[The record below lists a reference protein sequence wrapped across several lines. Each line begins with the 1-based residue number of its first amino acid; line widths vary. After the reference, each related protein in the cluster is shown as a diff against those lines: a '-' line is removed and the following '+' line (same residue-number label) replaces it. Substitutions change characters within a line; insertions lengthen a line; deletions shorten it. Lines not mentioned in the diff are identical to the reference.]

1 MLRGRRWGP
10 LKNYNRQSNDNFSL
24 KLQFDTGDQMANLVE
39 MTPFEAV
46 TYYFDQACD
55 RLVIRDEIRNLICTP
70 DREVRVEI
78 PVRMDNGDL
87 EVFIGYRIQHNDS
100 RGPYKG
106 GVRYHPEADEEEVR
120 ALAAL
125 MTWKTALVGIP
136 FGGAKGGVQCDPRKM
151 SSREL
156 QSLTRRFTRSI
167 SQIIGV
173 NQDIPAPDVGTN
185 SQTMAWMMSAY
196 AEEHGYSPG
205 VVTGKP
211 LELGGSAGREQAT
224 GRGVSLIINEAA
236 KDLGISMDHSKIAI
250 QGFGN
255 VGSWTAQF
263 LSDGGSSVIAVS
275 DVNGGLHNAQG
286 LDLDQLKA
294 HVVST
299 GSVLDFRDAEAITN
313 DELLEI
319 ECDFLVPAALG
330 GAINSRN
337 ASKIRARM
345 VVEGA
350 NNPVTPA
357 GEAILNDRGVSCLP
371 DLMVNAGGVTVSY
384 FEWVQNIQRFPWDLS
399 RVNGALEEI
408 MVRAYREVQA
418 MVERDNITYRDA
430 AFSIAVG
437 RVAHAL
443 ELQGLP

>member
-1 MLRGRRWGP
+1 M
-10 LKNYNRQSNDNFSL
+10 
-24 KLQFDTGDQMANLVE
+24 TNLAE

-46 TYYFDQACD
+46 TRYFDQACE
-55 RLVIRDEIRNLICTP
+55 RLGVRDEIRNLICTP
-70 DREVRVEI
+70 DREMRVEI
-78 PVRMDNGDL
+78 PVRMDSGEL
-87 EVFIGYRIQHNDS
+87 EVFIGYRIQHNGS

-125 MTWKTALVGIP
+125 MTWKTALVDIP
-136 FGGAKGGVQCDPRKM
+136 FGGAKGGVQCDPRNM
-151 SSREL
+151 SQREL
-156 QSLTRRFTRSI
+156 QALTRRFTRSI

-173 NQDIPAPDVGTN
+173 NRDIPAPDVGTN

-196 AEEHGYSPG
+196 AEENGYTPG

-224 GRGVSLIINEAA
+224 GRGVSLMVKEVA

-255 VGSWTAQF
+255 VGSWTARF
-263 LSDGGSSVIAVS
+263 LNEGGCSVIAVS
-275 DVNGGLHNAQG
+275 DVNGGIHNAQG
-286 LDLDQLKA
+286 LDLDQLTA
-294 HVVST
+294 HVAST
-299 GSVLDFRDAEAITN
+299 GTVLDFKGADAITN
-313 DELLEI
+313 DELLEM

-330 GAINSRN
+330 GAIHSGN
-337 ASKIRARM
+337 ASKIRARL
-345 VVEGA
+345 VIEGA
-350 NNPVTPA
+350 NNPVTPG
-357 GEAILNDRGVSCLP
+357 GEAILIDRGVPCLP
-371 DLMVNAGGVTVSY
+371 DLLVNAGGVTVSY
-384 FEWVQNIQRFPWDLS
+384 FEWVQNIQRFPWDID

-408 MVRAYREVQA
+408 MIRAYRQVST
-418 MVERDNITYRDA
+418 MVEKEKITYREA

-437 RVAHAL
+437 RVVQAL

>member
-1 MLRGRRWGP
+1 M
-10 LKNYNRQSNDNFSL
+10 
-24 KLQFDTGDQMANLVE
+24 TNLAE

-46 TYYFDQACD
+46 TCYFDQACD
-55 RLVIRDEIRNLICTP
+55 RLGVRNEIRNLICTP
-70 DREVRVEI
+70 DREMRVEI
-78 PVRMDNGDL
+78 PVRMDNGEL
-87 EVFIGYRIQHNDS
+87 EVFIGYRIQHNGS

-106 GVRYHPEADEEEVR
+106 GVRYHLEADEEEVR

-125 MTWKTALVGIP
+125 MTWKTALVDIP

-151 SSREL
+151 SPREL
-156 QSLTRRFTRSI
+156 QALTRRFTRSI

-173 NQDIPAPDVGTN
+173 NRDIPAPDVGTS

-196 AEEHGYSPG
+196 AEENGYTPG

-224 GRGVSLIINEAA
+224 GRGVSLMVKEVA

-255 VGSWTAQF
+255 VGSWTARF
-263 LSDGGSSVIAVS
+263 LSEGGCSVVAVS
-275 DVNGGLHNAQG
+275 DVNGGIHNAQG
-286 LDLDQLKA
+286 LDLDQLTA
-294 HVVST
+294 HVAST
-299 GSVLDFRDAEAITN
+299 GTVLDFKGADAITN
-313 DELLEI
+313 DQLLEM

-330 GAINSRN
+330 GAIHTGN
-337 ASKIRARM
+337 AAKIRAGM

-350 NNPVTPA
+350 NNPVTLG
-357 GEAILNDRGVSCLP
+357 GEAILNERGIPCLP
-371 DLMVNAGGVTVSY
+371 DLLVNAGGVTVSY

-408 MVRAYREVQA
+408 MIRAYREVSA
-418 MVERDNITYRDA
+418 SVKKDKVTYREA

-437 RVAHAL
+437 RVVKAL

>member
-1 MLRGRRWGP
+1 
-10 LKNYNRQSNDNFSL
+10 
-24 KLQFDTGDQMANLVE
+24 MANIAE
-39 MTPFEAV
+39 MTPFQAV

-55 RLVIRDEIRNLICTP
+55 RLGVRDEIRNLICTP
-70 DREVRVEI
+70 DREMRVEI
-78 PVRMDNGDL
+78 PVRMDDGSL
-87 EVFIGYRIQHNDS
+87 EIFIGYRIQHNGS

-136 FGGAKGGVQCDPRKM
+136 FGGAKGGVQCDPRSM
-151 SSREL
+151 SQREL
-156 QSLTRRFTRSI
+156 QALTRRFTRSI
-167 SQIIGV
+167 SHIIGV

-196 AEEHGYSPG
+196 AEEHGYTPG

-224 GRGVSLIINEAA
+224 GRGVSLMIKEVAR
-236 KDLGISMDHSKIAI
+236 DLGIPMEQATVAI

-255 VGSWTAQF
+255 VGSWAAWF
-263 LSDGGSSVIAVS
+263 LDQGGCSVIAVS
-275 DVNGGLHNAQG
+275 DVNGGVRNTQG
-286 LDLDQLKA
+286 LDLEQLKT
-294 HVVST
+294 HLDST
-299 GSVLDFRDAEAITN
+299 GTVFGFKGGEAITN
-313 DELLEI
+313 DELLEM

-330 GAINSRN
+330 GAIHGGN
-337 ASKIRARM
+337 ASRVRARM

-350 NNPVTPA
+350 NNPVTPG
-357 GEAILNDRGVSCLP
+357 GEAVLNDRGIPCLP
-371 DLMVNAGGVTVSY
+371 DLLVNAGGVTVSY

-399 RVNGALEEI
+399 RVNEALEEI
-408 MVRAYREVQA
+408 LVKAYREVRTK
-418 MVERDNITYRDA
+418 VEQEKISYRSA

-437 RVAHAL
+437 RVVQAL

>member
-1 MLRGRRWGP
+1 MT
-10 LKNYNRQSNDNFSL
+10 NFS
-24 KLQFDTGDQMANLVE
+24 D

-46 TYYFDQACD
+46 TCYFDQACG
-55 RLVIRDEIRNLICTP
+55 RLGVRDEVRNLICTP
-70 DREVRVEI
+70 DREMRVEI

-120 ALAAL
+120 ALASL
-125 MTWKTALVGIP
+125 MTWKTALMGIP

-151 SSREL
+151 SPREL
-156 QSLTRRFTRSI
+156 QALTRRYTRSI
-167 SQIIGV
+167 SHIIGV
-173 NQDIPAPDVGTN
+173 NRDIPAPDVGTN

-196 AEEHGYSPG
+196 AEENGYSPG

-211 LELGGSAGREQAT
+211 LELGGSLGREQAT
-224 GRGVSLIINEAA
+224 GRGVSLMVKEVA

-255 VGSWTAQF
+255 VGSWTARF
-263 LSDGGSSVIAVS
+263 LSEGGCSVVAVS
-275 DVNGGLHNAQG
+275 DVNGGVHNARG
-286 LDLDQLKA
+286 LDLDQLTA
-294 HVVST
+294 HVAST
-299 GSVLDFRDAEAITN
+299 GSVLDFQGAEAITN
-313 DELLEI
+313 DELLEM

-330 GAINSRN
+330 GAIHSGN

-350 NNPVTPA
+350 NNPVTPG
-357 GEAILNDRGVSCLP
+357 GEAILNDRGVPCLP
-371 DLMVNAGGVTVSY
+371 DLLVNAGGVTVSY
-384 FEWVQNIQRFPWDLS
+384 FEWVQNIQRFPWDLN
-399 RVNGALEEI
+399 RVNESLEEI
-408 MVRAYREVQA
+408 MVRAYREVSGL
-418 MVERDNITYRDA
+418 VEKEKITYRDA

-437 RVAHAL
+437 RVVQAL

>member
-1 MLRGRRWGP
+1 
-10 LKNYNRQSNDNFSL
+10 
-24 KLQFDTGDQMANLVE
+24 MANIAE

-46 TYYFDQACD
+46 TRYFDQACD
-55 RLVIRDEIRNLICTP
+55 RLGVPDQIRNLICTP
-70 DREVRVEI
+70 DREMRVEL
-78 PVRMDNGDL
+78 PVRMDDGTL
-87 EVFIGYRIQHNDS
+87 EVFIGYRNQHNGS

-120 ALAAL
+120 ALASL

-151 SSREL
+151 SPREL
-156 QSLTRRFTRSI
+156 QSLTRSFTKSI

-173 NQDIPAPDVGTN
+173 NRDIPAPDVGTN

-196 AEEHGYSPG
+196 AEEHGYTPG

-224 GRGVSLIINEAA
+224 GRGVSLMIKEVA
-236 KDLGISMDHSKIAI
+236 KDLGIAMDKSKIAI

-255 VGSWTAQF
+255 VGSWAARY
-263 LSDGGSSVIAVS
+263 LHEGGCSVVAVS
-275 DVNGGLHNAQG
+275 DVNGGIHSAQG
-286 LDLDQLKA
+286 LDLDQLTA
-294 HVVST
+294 HVAST
-299 GSVLDFRDAEAITN
+299 GTVFGFNGADAITN
-313 DELLEI
+313 DELLEM

-330 GAINSRN
+330 GAVHSGN
-337 ASKIRARM
+337 AAKIRARM

-350 NNPVTPA
+350 NNPVTPG
-357 GEAILNDRGVSCLP
+357 GEAILTDRGIPCLP
-371 DLMVNAGGVTVSY
+371 DLLVNAGGVTVSY
-384 FEWVQNIQRFPWDLS
+384 FEWVQNIQRFPWDLD
-399 RVNGALEEI
+399 RVNESLEEI
-408 MVRAYREVQA
+408 LVRAYREVRA
-418 MVERDNITYRDA
+418 MVEKDKITYRAA

-437 RVAHAL
+437 RVVKAL